1 MKKMLI
7 TGGSQG
13 IGLELA
19 KAFAKDGN
27 ALFLVAKE
35 DGLLPLAIENLKKDY
50 FQFDCQIKNK
60 LKTRLNISRKHP
72 LLV

>member
-1 MKKMLI
+1 MKKMLN

-27 ALFLVAKE
+27 ALFLVAK
-35 DGLLPLAIENLKKDY
+35 
-50 FQFDCQIKNK
+50 
-60 LKTRLNISRKHP
+60 
-72 LLV
+72 